1 MRQIYPG
8 GREAAYGADGN
19 VDLAAAY
26 AYPAGWPDR
35 RSGTPAAWVRANMV
49 TSADGAAAAK
59 GVSSAL
65 SSEDDRQLFSVLRGL
80 ADVILVGAQTARVER
95 YGPARAR
102 PDWAQLRVGRPPVPP
117 IAIVTGTLDLD
128 LSSPLFTAAPADA
141 RTIVLTSAAAPADR
155 RALAASAA
163 DVVIAGSQHVDLAAA
178 VGALTDRGLCRVL
191 TEGGPRL
198 LGQLVAADL
207 LDELCLTVSPLLAD
221 GNAARI
227 TAGAQLA
234 VPRRLR
240 LGHVL
245 EAQGSL
251 FCRYV
256 RVPA

>member
-1 MRQIYPG
+1 VRQIYPEG
-8 GREAAYGADGN
+8 TQADGGADP

-26 AYPAGWPDR
+26 AYPPGWADKRP
-35 RSGTPAAWVRANMV
+35 GETAAWVRANMV
-49 TSADGAAAAK
+49 ASADGAAASK
-59 GVSSAL
+59 GISGAI
-65 SSEDDRQLFSVLRGL
+65 SSECDRQVFSVLRGL
-80 ADVILVGAQTARVER
+80 ADVILVGAQTVRVER
-95 YGPARAR
+95 YGPARASA
-102 PDWAQLRVGRPPVPP
+102 DWAPLRAGRPPVPP

-141 RTIVLTSAAAPADR
+141 RTIVLTSEAAPADR
-155 RALAASAA
+155 RALAAAAA

-178 VGALTDRGLCRVL
+178 IGALADRGLYRVL

-221 GNAARI
+221 WDAARI

-245 EAQGSL
+245 EAEGSL